1 MQLNFIQI
9 IARQE
14 WNSIFRSKIP
24 LALYAVLLTVSLLAT
39 ITGWQYVSRF
49 NEQQAAAREEVHDH
63 WMTQPNRH
71 PHRVAHY
78 GYLVFREKS
87 PLSFFDFGLDSYVG
101 NSVFLEAHRQ
111 NTVNMSEAG
120 FSNGM
125 LRFGELSTAMV
136 LQVLV
141 PLFII
146 FIGFHTVAGL
156 KQNGVLKILLCQRAS
171 YLDILLGKTLGLTL
185 VTWVLFLP
193 LLFISLLVGIISLS
207 GHFSIESFLRAGLIV
222 LLYSLYFLVITILVV
237 TVSAVSS
244 NARNAL
250 MVLVLVWIL
259 FFIVIPKSA
268 QTLGNSLFEAPDK
281 IAFEHSI
288 EEDVGKEGDSHNPDD
303 PHFSALKA
311 ATLKKYG
318 VDSIQALPVNYVS
331 LVLFGIYGFYHGN
344 QVISRQQRTIHS
356 VLGVQKNHLKQIV
369 EHGKGKPVGTTAYYP
384 FFYTTNPASPWAKFS
399 IGQRDVNPFTLKV
412 KMLAIEGQLY
422 DSELTN
428 PLTLLVGN
436 LDASFVFI
444 FLFPL
449 LIIAF
454 TYNVISEEQE
464 NGVWKIVRT
473 STKNIGTTIRNK
485 LLIRLSV
492 VLVTSLL
499 VFLAAVLYLPLPL
512 SYPTFQ
518 LVLVILL
525 YVMFWF
531 LISLIVVSLGKS
543 SSFNATTLVSV
554 WIFLCILFPGIAN
567 VMVNN
572 SIPAGRL
579 SRQVGFT

>member
-1 MQLNFIQI
+1 M
-9 IARQE
+9 
-14 WNSIFRSKIP
+14 NSNQKVW
-24 LALYAVLLTVSLLAT
+24 L
-39 ITGWQYVSRF
+39 
-49 NEQQAAAREEVHDH
+49 
-63 WMTQPNRH
+63 
-71 PHRVAHY
+71 
-78 GYLVFREKS
+78 
-87 PLSFFDFGLDSYVG
+87 
-101 NSVFLEAHRQ
+101 LEAK
-111 NTVNMSEAG
+111 N
-120 FSNGM
+120 F
-125 LRFGELSTAMV
+125 
-136 LQVLV
+136 
-141 PLFII
+141 
-146 FIGFHTVAGL
+146 
-156 KQNGVLKILLCQRAS
+156 
-171 YLDILLGKTLGLTL
+171 LLGKT
-185 VTWVLFLP
+185 VL
-193 LLFISLLVGIISLS
+193 IG
-207 GHFSIESFLRAGLIV
+207 A
-222 LLYSLYFLVITILVV
+222 
-237 TVSAVSS
+237 
-244 NARNAL
+244 
-250 MVLVLVWIL
+250 
-259 FFIVIPKSA
+259 
-268 QTLGNSLFEAPDK
+268 
-281 IAFEHSI
+281 
-288 EEDVGKEGDSHNPDD
+288 
-303 PHFSALKA
+303 
-311 ATLKKYG
+311 
-318 VDSIQALPVNYVS
+318 VS

-344 QVISRQQRTIHS
+344 QVISRQQKTIHS
-356 VLGVQKNHLKQIV
+356 VPGVQKNHLEQIV

-384 FFYTTNPASPWAKFS
+384 FFYTANPASPWAKFS

-473 STKNIGTTIRNK
+473 STKNIGTAILNK

-572 SIPAGRL
+572 SIPVPEAAETAIKQREGYHAKWDLPKKPTMEKFYAVYPQYRKYPVPDDTYSPGWYYAMQFSGDLESAHSSEQLFEKLNQRQMLSESIAGFNPVIAAQQLLNKIANTDLASHIRYLQSVKAHHRQIREYFYPFIFVDTPTESINWAGYPAYKPNSYSSDSLTGGILAITIWSVL
-579 SRQVGFT
+579 SLLISILLFKRNFIHIKDTQNA